1 MLAVNSLVQ
10 YPDRPMGRPLQVD
23 WQDSENDLQARY
35 LERYLEEIDHQDR
48 TRLHALR
55 LTSSG

>member
-1 MLAVNSLVQ
+1 
-10 YPDRPMGRPLQVD
+10 MGRPLLVD

-48 TRLHALR
+48 TRLSTPSE